1 MKAMGFEEPG
11 GPDVLKPLELPV
23 PEPGPGEVRVRVRA
37 AGVQPYDLAVRE
49 GWSPPGTPEG
59 FPRVPGN
66 EFAGIVDAVGPDAA
80 GPDAA
85 GSDVAG
91 MRPGDEVLGNCR
103 LNAYAEYVVVP
114 ASALAAKP
122 ASMPWDVAGGFPA
135 AVMTPHIALEVMEV
149 GPGDTL
155 LVHAAAGAV
164 GTVAVQLGRIA
175 GAAVI
180 GTASEANHDYL
191 RSIGATPVAY
201 GDGLEERVR
210 ALAPDGVDAALDGAG
225 GHALDV
231 SLALVKDRDRII
243 TLVDHGRAAELGVR
257 TTPDRRSASRVA
269 EAARFYDEGRLR
281 IHVRAAF
288 PLDRAADAHREVAT
302 GHGRG
307 KVVLLT

>member
-1 MKAMGFEEPG
+1 MKAMGFDEPG
-11 GPDVLKPLELPV
+11 GPDVLKTLELPV

-66 EFAGIVDAVGPDAA
+66 EFAGVVDAVGPDVT
-80 GPDAA
+80 GT
-85 GSDVAG
+85 
-91 MRPGDEVLGNCR
+91 RPGDEVLGYC
-103 LNAYAEYVVVP
+103 LFHAYAEYVVVP
-114 ASALAAKP
+114 AQALAAKP
-122 ASMPWDVAGGFPA
+122 ASMPWEVAGGFPA
-135 AVMTPHIALEVMEV
+135 AVMTPHIALEEMGV
-149 GPGDTL
+149 GPGTTL

-164 GTVAVQLGRIA
+164 GTVAVQLARIA

-180 GTASEANHDYL
+180 GTASGANHDYL
-191 RSIGATPVAY
+191 RSIGAAPVAY

-231 SLALVKDRDRII
+231 SLDLVKDRDRVF
-243 TLVDHGRAAELGVR
+243 TLVDHHRAEELGVR
-257 TTPDRRSASRVA
+257 TTPHKRSASRVA

-281 IHVRAAF
+281 IHVRAVF

>member
-1 MKAMGFEEPG
+1 MRVAGFTEPG
-11 GPDVLKPLELPV
+11 GPDVLKVLEVPV
-23 PEPGPGEVRVRVRA
+23 PRTGPGDVRVRVAA
-37 AGVQPYDLAVRE
+37 AGVQPFDLAVRE
-49 GWSPPGTPEG
+49 GWTPPGTPEG

-66 EFAGIVDAVGPDAA
+66 EFAGVVDGVGA
-80 GPDAA
+80 G
-85 GSDVAG
+85 VTTV
-91 MRPGDEVLGNCR
+91 RPGDEVLGNCR

-114 ASALAAKP
+114 AEAVTAKP
-122 ASMPWDVAGGFPA
+122 AGMPWDVAGGFPA
-135 AVMTPHIALEVMEV
+135 AVMTPHIALEEMRV

-164 GTVAVQLGRIA
+164 GTVAVQLARIA

-180 GTASEANHDYL
+180 GTAREANHDYL

-201 GDGLEERVR
+201 GEGLEERVR
-210 ALAPDGVDAALDGAG
+210 DLAPDGVDAALDGAG

-231 SLALVKDRDRII
+231 SLNLVEDRSRIV
-243 TLVDHGRAAELGVR
+243 TLVDHDRAAGLGVR
-257 TTPDRRSASRVA
+257 TTPPEKRSASRVA

-288 PLDRAADAHREVAT
+288 PLERAADAHREVAT

-307 KVVLLT
+307 KAVLLT

>member
-1 MKAMGFEEPG
+1 MRVAGFTEPG
-11 GPDVLKPLELPV
+11 GPDVLKILDV
-23 PEPGPGEVRVRVRA
+23 PAPEAGPGEVRVRVRA
-37 AGVQPYDLAVRE
+37 AGVQPYDLAIRE

-66 EFAGIVDAVGPDAA
+66 EFAGVVDHVGA
-80 GPDAA
+80 GVTGVRA
-85 GSDVAG
+85 
-91 MRPGDEVLGNCR
+91 GDEVIGNCR

-114 ASALAAKP
+114 AEALAAKP

-135 AVMTPHIALEVMEV
+135 AVMTPHIAVEEMGV

-164 GTVAVQLGRIA
+164 GTVAVQLARIA
-175 GAAVI
+175 GATVI
-180 GTASEANHDYL
+180 GTASEGNHDYV

-231 SLALVKDRDRII
+231 SLNLVKDRNRII

-257 TTPDRRSASRVA
+257 TTPDKRSAARVA

-281 IHVRAAF
+281 IHVRGVF

-307 KVVLLT
+307 KVVLLTAAPGVAR

>member
-1 MKAMGFEEPG
+1 MRVAGFTEPG
-11 GPDVLKPLELPV
+11 GPEVLRILDVPKPET
-23 PEPGPGEVRVRVRA
+23 GPGDVRVRVVA
-37 AGVQPYDLAVRE
+37 AGVQPFDLAVRE

-66 EFAGIVDAVGPDAA
+66 EFAGVVDEVGAGVTAV
-80 GPDAA
+80 
-85 GSDVAG
+85 
-91 MRPGDEVLGNCR
+91 RPGDEVLGNCR

-114 ASALAAKP
+114 AEALAAKP
-122 ASMPWDVAGGFPA
+122 AGMPWDVAGGFPA
-135 AVMTPHIALEVMEV
+135 AVMTPHIALAEMGV

-164 GTVAVQLGRIA
+164 GTVAVQLARIA

-191 RSIGATPVAY
+191 RSIGAEPVAY
-201 GDGLEERVR
+201 GDGLEDRVR

-231 SLALVKDRDRII
+231 SLALVKDRDRVI
-243 TLVDHGRAAELGVR
+243 TLVDHHRAAALGVR
-257 TTPDRRSASRVA
+257 TTPDKRSASRVA
-269 EAARFYDEGRLR
+269 EAARFYGEGRLR
-281 IHVRAAF
+281 VHVRAAF
-288 PLDRAADAHREVAT
+288 PLERAADAHREVAT